1 MSYSNLPKLLQ
12 ILCVLVLLS
21 GCQSDHPDGSG
32 NTASQSDTHER
43 VIERY
48 SGGEKRVVA
57 VYQGEGT
64 EEELLRR
71 ITYAKDGSRI
81 RVENKKTGSVKDY
94 GDLNPQYSDP
104 DSLRS
109 FLSEGVWVSS
119 SSVGNTEY
127 TALTLYEGEK
137 VNRFLKIGETARR
150 NPKRVEYLENF
161 RVVSGSGE
169 DVDTSGVDLLGTD
182 KISVGGSDPYTR
194 VQIDEIE
201 SEILKTSVKKVR
213 P

>member
-1 MSYSNLPKLLQ
+1 MSYSKPPELLQ
-12 ILCVLVLLS
+12 ILCFLVLLS
-21 GCQSDHPDGSG
+21 GCQSGNPDGSG
-32 NTASQSDTHER
+32 NTTSQSETRER

-48 SGGEKRVVA
+48 SGGEKKVVA

-71 ITYAKDGSRI
+71 ITYTKTGNRI

-104 DSLRS
+104 DSLRN

-127 TALTLYEGEK
+127 TALRLYESER
-137 VNRFLKIGETARR
+137 VNRFLKIDDVARR
-150 NPKRVEYLENF
+150 KPKKIEYLENF
-161 RVVSGSGE
+161 RIVTEIG
-169 DVDTSGVDLLGTD
+169 DVDTVKVVLIGPN

-194 VQIDEIE
+194 VKIDEIE
-201 SEILKTSVKKVR
+201 SEILEASVEKYA
-213 P
+213 PE